1 MKTDLEANLSNL
13 EKEFSFY
20 TTENDKN
27 VVEINDLEPKYKEL
41 CKTYR
46 EKCKDYE
53 ETRRSVIS
61 KFLFQVFLSLRL
73 LVLTYIFKMLKHV
86 KVI

>member
-61 KFLFQVFLSLRL
+61 KFIFQVFLSSRL